1 MTDTIAAIATP
12 PVTGAI
18 GIIRLSGPQARAVAD
33 RIFFPYSKPDGA
45 ALSALPPRCAHFGRV
60 LDADG
65 RLLDK
70 ALALVFPAPHS
81 YTGEDCV
88 ELHCHGGLRLLD
100 RVLSLCFANGARQA
114 EAGEFTKRAFLNG
127 RLDLTEAEAVADL
140 IHAETLEGVRNAAG
154 QLSGRLF
161 EELSSIYN
169 QLMDVTAHFTAYIDY
184 TDEGV
189 EPPDCAGAEAIC
201 RQNAK
206 RLADLADSFA
216 GGRLFTEGI
225 RCAIVGRPNA
235 GKSSL
240 LNALCGFE
248 RSIVTDLAGTTRDTV
263 EETVQVGPILLRLID
278 TAGLRSGAEAVEQ
291 LGIERT
297 KAAVR
302 QAGLVV
308 AVFDGG
314 EAFTEADRAV
324 CSLLADTTVPIVAAV
339 NKSDLPQRLD
349 RAAAPALAD
358 AVSVSAATGAGLELL
373 RQRICALCAADAV
386 RPDGSM
392 ITNRRQAEAL
402 KRAAEAALHAAEA
415 LCAGFTPDIAWVH
428 AEAALSAIGEVTG
441 QTVNAEILS
450 RVFERFCVGK

>member
-12 PVTGAI
+12 PATGAI
-18 GIIRLSGPQARAVAD
+18 GIIRLSGPGALAVAD
-33 RIFFPYSKPDGA
+33 HIFYPYTSG
-45 ALSALPPRCAHFGRV
+45 ALSSLPPRRAHFGRV

-65 RLLDK
+65 RVLDK

-88 ELHCHGGLRLLD
+88 ELQCHGGLRLLD
-100 RVLSLCFANGARQA
+100 RVLSLCLDNGARQA

-161 EELSSIYN
+161 DELNTIYHE
-169 QLMDVTAHFTAYIDY
+169 LLDITSHFTAYIDY

-189 EPPDCAGAEAIC
+189 EPPDCAGAEAQC
-201 RQNAK
+201 RRCAE
-206 RLADLADSFA
+206 RLAGLAGSFSQ
-216 GGRLFTEGI
+216 GRLFTEGV
-225 RCAIVGRPNA
+225 RCAIIGRPNA

-240 LNALCGFE
+240 LNALCGFD

-263 EETVQVGPILLRLID
+263 EETVQIGPVLLRLID
-278 TAGLRSGAEAVEQ
+278 TAGLRSGAETVEQ

-297 KAAVR
+297 RAAVR
-302 QAGLVV
+302 QAGLIV
-308 AVFDGG
+308 AVFDG
-314 EAFTEADRAV
+314 AAPFTDADREVCTLAASAAV
-324 CSLLADTTVPIVAAV
+324 PVAAVV
-339 NKSDLPQRLD
+339 NKSDLPRRLD
-349 RAAAPALAD
+349 QNAAPILTD
-358 AVSVSAATGAGLELL
+358 AVSVSAVTGRGLDLL
-373 RQRICALCAADAV
+373 RQRIRTLCAAGTV
-386 RPDGSM
+386 RPDGGI

-402 KRAAEAALHAAEA
+402 QRAADAALRAADA
-415 LCAGFTPDIAWVH
+415 LRAGFTPDVAWVD
-428 AEAALSAIGEVTG
+428 AEAALSAIGEITG
-441 QTVNAEILS
+441 KTVNAEILS

>member
-12 PVTGAI
+12 PATGAI

-140 IHAETLEGVRNAAG
+140 IHAETLEGVRNAA
-154 QLSGRLF
+154 
-161 EELSSIYN
+161 
-169 QLMDVTAHFTAYIDY
+169 DVTAHFTAYIDY

-201 RQNAK
+201 RQSAK

-402 KRAAEAALHAAEA
+402 KRAAEAARHAAEA
-415 LCAGFTPDIAWVH
+415 LCAGFTPDIAWVD